1 MPLPNRNSAATA
13 NPAMSSASYRPAS
26 LIRMRRGGATK
37 WPAKWHA
44 AAHNC
49 ACAGAAAAQ
58 PCGCARAAGA
68 RATLNA
74 LPSPFVS
81 VLSVVAFVALPAPL
95 RVVYVLQHRG
105 AARAVLAS
113 AVDPDSHDELTRRGE
128 ERVGEGQAAA

>member
-1 MPLPNRNSAATA
+1 
-13 NPAMSSASYRPAS
+13 
-26 LIRMRRGGATK
+26 
-37 WPAKWHA
+37 
-44 AAHNC
+44 HNC

-95 RVVYVLQHRG
+95 RVVYILQHRG
-105 AARAVLAS
+105 AARAVLAG

-128 ERVGEGQAAA
+128 ERIAERQAAACAEVVLGDELIAVPRRRAVDGAGVELVFVLCAGRLEE